1 MKKYIA
7 ISFAILLLTFVLSG
21 CESKGTGPGV
31 NNDANYAVYGAF
43 IQNVNQELGTDYSD
57 VPVQIFKNS
66 NKLTTA
72 VTSFNSIPMVY
83 SLHSNIDDSVYNY
96 SITPISYIDSG
107 TYSLNFADSSVFAGS
122 VPVTVIDSFIFDNP
136 PDTSVPN
143 TNGTSIE
150 YSWLSAAN
158 IHGYVI
164 AVVLD
169 GREYTENGYSS
180 YVTSLST
187 SVTVP
192 PDAFRVNQFNALDTG
207 WYHIYIYGYTG
218 SPDSA
223 LTSKLLPVPFPSQL
237 ADNVSLTNIEGR
249 FGSITVARK
258 TMLHVVSQ

>member
-1 MKKYIA
+1 MKKMTV

-21 CESKGTGPGV
+21 CNSKGTGPGID
-31 NNDANYAVYGAF
+31 NDADYSIRGTFV
-43 IQNVNQELGTDYSD
+43 QNVNLELGTDYSD
-57 VPVQIFKNS
+57 IPVQIFKNTE
-66 NKLTTA
+66 KLTTA

-83 SLHSNIDDSVYNY
+83 ALHSNIDDSVYDY
-96 SITPISYIDSG
+96 SFRPIDYLNAGSYNIIFTDSSIFSG
-107 TYSLNFADSSVFAGS
+107 T

-136 PDTSVPN
+136 PDTTVPN

-169 GREYTENGYSS
+169 GREYTGVGYSS

-192 PDAFRVNQFNALDTG
+192 PDAFRMNQFNALDTG

-218 SPDSA
+218 SPDSM

-237 ADNVSLTNIEGR
+237 ADNIAQKSIQGR
-249 FGSITVARK
+249 FGSVTVARK